1 MEIIVLGTG
10 CTKCK
15 NIFNLILKVAQENNV
30 EVHLS
35 KLEDMAQ
42 ILQYNVLS
50 LPAVVV
56 DGKVVLKGVIP
67 TENQVKE
74 ILKIG

>member
-15 NIFNLILKVAQENNV
+15 NLFNLIQKVAQENNV

>member
-15 NIFNLILKVAQENNV
+15 NLFNLIQKVAQENNV

-56 DGKVVLKGVIP
+56 DGKVVLKGVMP

>member
-15 NIFNLILKVAQENNV
+15 NLFNLIQKVAQENNV

-56 DGKVVLKGVIP
+56 DGKVVIKGVIP